1 MRRSNAAGL
10 DSARH
15 ASGSAH
21 SVENR
26 ERGERPGEGQVPGT
40 AGALSSGPRAPLG
53 CVGSLAERGARAIAG
68 GPLRPVRSD
77 QLGTSGP
84 AGGHSALEP
93 AGCEGSS
100 PEAPGPREA
109 GAGGPADPR
118 SARSRA
124 GTERASGPAAEPSA
138 PPRRIAVAVSG
149 GGRSLDNLARRAA
162 RLSPPI
168 EIALVLADRA
178 GIGAFAV
185 ATRHAL
191 PILRLEPAS
200 FPDRAAWSAALFAAA
215 EAAEAELLV
224 LAGFLRQIRLP
235 PAWHRR
241 VLNIHPSLL
250 PKYGGKGY
258 YGERVHAAVLAAG
271 ESESG
276 CSVHFVDDRYD
287 EGPLLLQRRVP
298 VLPGDDVARLA
309 ERVFAAEVEA
319 LPAAIELFFR
329 SS

>member
-1 MRRSNAAGL
+1 MSRRDAAAALGGPGHCAGSGGGADAPRSACPETDRSAASEHESAHAGARKRVGAVEGL
-10 DSARH
+10 EGLGSHPGSPSPRSSGSPEGDGSAGSDSAALGPSD
-15 ASGSAH
+15 ASG
-21 SVENR
+21 
-26 ERGERPGEGQVPGT
+26 G
-40 AGALSSGPRAPLG
+40 
-53 CVGSLAERGARAIAG
+53 
-68 GPLRPVRSD
+68 
-77 QLGTSGP
+77 
-84 AGGHSALEP
+84 
-93 AGCEGSS
+93 GSS
-100 PEAPGPREA
+100 PRTARSRA
-109 GAGGPADPR
+109 HTQRAGGPAP
-118 SARSRA
+118 
-124 GTERASGPAAEPSA
+124 EPAA

-162 RLSPPI
+162 RMAPPI
-168 EIALVLADRA
+168 EIALVVADRP
-178 GIGAFAV
+178 GIGAFGV
-185 ATRHAL
+185 AARHGL